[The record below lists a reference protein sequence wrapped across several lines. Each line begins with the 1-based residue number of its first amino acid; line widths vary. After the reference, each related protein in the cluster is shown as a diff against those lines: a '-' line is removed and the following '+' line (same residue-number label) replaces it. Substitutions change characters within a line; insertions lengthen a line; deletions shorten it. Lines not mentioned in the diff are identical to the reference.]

1 MNRMKRQGY
10 FIICRVRIA
19 HSLRIAHPTELIW
32 ISAKCLRLLVSPVG
46 FFWLLTLLRRVS

>member
-1 MNRMKRQGY
+1 MKRQGY